1 MSHIARISVLLLFLA
16 PSVSSACSCGRF
28 GIHQDTVSTG
38 NLFFGKILSA
48 KANEVWVKDRFITT
62 SVTFTYRVEHVVRGK
77 HFVGEI
83 VEEKTGG
90 SAVMCDRIP
99 QIRVNEYFLANS
111 SLGNMCGLL
120 ESPIGRIS
128 KAEREIIGMTEG
140 GPEAV
145 KWIEKT
151 VPDFWE
157 IRNKMNE
164 GP

>member
-1 MSHIARISVLLLFLA
+1 MLHIARISVLLLFLA

-28 GIHQDTVSTG
+28 GIHQDSVSTG

-90 SAVMCDRIP
+90 SAASCDRIP
-99 QIRVNEYFLANS
+99 QIAVGEYFLANYPI
-111 SLGNMCGLL
+111 GFMCGLL
-120 ESPIGRIS
+120 VSPLIRIS
-128 KAEREIIGMTEG
+128 RAELEIIGMTEG

-145 KWIEKT
+145 KWLKSVE
-151 VPDFWE
+151 PDME
-157 IRNKMNE
+157 LIHRLQD
-164 GP
+164 